1 MVDYL
6 VIFFGAILINNFVLS
21 RFLGIC
27 PFLGVSQRTETAIG
41 MGLAVT
47 FVMGLASGI
56 TYLCQAALVALR
68 VPVLQTLTF
77 ILVIGVL
84 VQFVETVLKKTSPGL
99 YRALGIYLPLIT
111 TNCAVL
117 GVALLNINVYSYGF
131 LQSVVHG
138 IAAAVGFTLI
148 MIVFAGIRECWESAP
163 IPEALKGFPIALITA
178 GLLSLAFLGF
188 QGFDL
193 QRLFSDLLGQ
203 GVH

>member
-148 MIVFAGIRECWESAP
+148 MIVFAGIRERWESAP
-163 IPEALKGFPIALITA
+163 IPRALQGFPIALITA

-193 QRLFSDLLGQ
+193 NRLFAELLRQ
-203 GVH
+203 GVK